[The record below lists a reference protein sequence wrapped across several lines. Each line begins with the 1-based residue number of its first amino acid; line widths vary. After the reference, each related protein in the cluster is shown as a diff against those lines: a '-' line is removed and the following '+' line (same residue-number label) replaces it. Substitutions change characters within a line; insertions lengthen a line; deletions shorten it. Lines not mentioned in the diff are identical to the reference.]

1 VRPAVR
7 TIAWVLLFVA
17 PSAALVS
24 WFTPR
29 PALDAGDASETAI
42 GALAELGIRASVDGP
57 VRLGKHEPED
67 GDAIDAWVVMVEVP
81 GKGDAADEQIEL
93 RVQETAGRLVY
104 VDDRIG
110 PDDTAR
116 LLSDEEFDRLKEYRN
131 DATSGRWYLRNAGAV
146 LAAALVGGVAF
157 FLVARSDPL
166 WRDD

>member
-1 VRPAVR
+1 MRPVVRS
-7 TIAWVLLFVA
+7 IAWVLLFVA
-17 PSAALVS
+17 PAAAVVS

-29 PALDAGDASETAI
+29 PALDARDAAETAL
-42 GALAELGIRASVDGP
+42 GALAEVGVRGSVDGR
-57 VRLGKHEPED
+57 VRLREHRPEE
-67 GDAIDAWVVMVEVP
+67 GGTIDAWVVMVEVP

-110 PDDTAR
+110 PDATAR
-116 LLSDEEFDRLKEYRN
+116 LLSDDEFDRLGEYRN
-131 DATSGRWYLRNAGAV
+131 DATSDRWYLRNAGAV
-146 LAAALVGGVAF
+146 LTAALVAGVAL